1 MTTANKGT
9 FDFTAINA
17 ATLNLPAGM
26 KIAIAEGLLI
36 NVCKTLNK
44 FEHELEDKA
53 NEVLEELQV
62 FKAEYKVSSLKARL
76 AKATDESTGAVAE

>member
-1 MTTANKGT
+1 MTPANKGT
-9 FDFTAINA
+9 FDFTAINE
-17 ATLNLPAGM
+17 ATNNLPAGM

-76 AKATDESTGAVAE
+76 AKATNEETGAVAE